1 MLSLLWGLLISVNAI
16 LEHTAEHA
24 AAGAALQRIA
34 THQLSTS
41 TEYK

>member
-1 MLSLLWGLLISVNAI
+1 MLPLLWGLLVSVKAV
-16 LEHTAEHA
+16 LEHTAEQA